1 MTSTA
6 PPLVR
11 VGSKSGVVEYL
22 RALWARR
29 EFAIAIPAAQ
39 LQAEHSNTVLG
50 GLWHL
55 LNPLIQIG
63 VYYLIFGLILE
74 VDRGVDNFLG
84 FLAIGVFVFH
94 FTSRSIT
101 AGARSITSNENL
113 MRAISFPRAILP
125 MAAVFSEF
133 ASFGYALI
141 AMIGVVLLTG
151 EAVTVT
157 WVLII
162 PIIALQLL
170 FNLGAAFFIARA
182 AAHFRDVQQV
192 LPFVL
197 RMWLYTS
204 GVMWPVSRLTDAFPD
219 LTWLMYSNPAFAFLE
234 LTRRAMLDGAVG
246 RTSLW
251 LSAAGWSIGLLIF
264 GFMFFRARE
273 NEYGHV

>member
-1 MTSTA
+1 MTSTT

-29 EFAIAIPAAQ
+29 EFAIAIPSAELHAQ
-39 LQAEHSNTVLG
+39 HRNTVLG
-50 GLWHL
+50 GVWHL
-55 LNPLIQIG
+55 LNPLIQIA
-63 VYYLIFGLILE
+63 VYYVIFGYIIG
-74 VDRGVDNFLG
+74 VDRGVDNFMG

-125 MAAVFSEF
+125 MAAVFSELAAF
-133 ASFGYALI
+133 SYALI
-141 AMIGVVLLTG
+141 AMVAVVLLTG
-151 EAVTVT
+151 EAIT
-157 WVLII
+157 WTWLLVLPVIG
-162 PIIALQLL
+162 LQML

-192 LPFVL
+192 LPFML

-204 GVMWPVSRLTDAFPD
+204 GVMWPVSRMTDKFPD
-219 LTWLMYSNPAFAFLE
+219 LAWLLYFNPAFAFLE
-234 LTRRAMLDGAVG
+234 LIRKAMLDGG
-246 RTSLW
+246 FGPPELW
-251 LSAAGWSIGLLIF
+251 LSATVWSFAVLIF

-273 NEYGHV
+273 NEYGHA